1 MVIKTYT
8 ELSRIPDYYD
18 RFEYL
23 KLQGFVGEQTFGWHR
38 YINQMLYHSKR
49 WKSTR
54 DKVIIRDDGCDLA
67 HPDYQI
73 YDKIII
79 HHMNPIT
86 LEDIEEDRDYIY
98 DPEFLICVSNSTHQ
112 AIHYGDKSLL
122 PSPLVER
129 RPGDTCPWR

>member
-1 MVIKTYT
+1 MIKTYT
-8 ELSRIPDYYD
+8 ELSRIADYYD

-23 KLQGFVGEQTFGWHR
+23 KLRGFVGEQTFGWHR
-38 YINQMLYHSKR
+38 YINQTLYQSKR

-54 DKVIIRDDGCDLA
+54 DKVIIRDNGCDLA

-86 LEDIEEDRDYIY
+86 IEDIEEDRDYIY
-98 DPEFLICVSNSTHQ
+98 DPELLICVAYDTHN
-112 AIHYGDKSLL
+112 AIHYGDRSLL
-122 PSPLVER
+122 PSPLIER
-129 RPGDTCPWR
+129 RAGDTCPWK